1 MYIKVFSYCSCIVEV
16 LIDKEDFK
24 GRSLSLAPA
33 RREPTEKVRQMDKF
47 TKTTRIIR
55 I

>member
-33 RREPTEKVRQMDKF
+33 RREPTEKPNTFFQK
-47 TKTTRIIR
+47 TKIR
-55 I
+55 

>member
-33 RREPTEKVRQMDKF
+33 RRRSGATLSNGGNLNY
-47 TKTTRIIR
+47 I
-55 I
+55 